1 MTVAVDE
8 DAVREFITIVS
19 EHAAELAK
27 SNGKS
32 GVLQLTRLSPADEKL
47 VPTRFK
53 LDSVDDMVRAA
64 IADANASH
72 NVYIEGRTVRAD
84 LRGAAR
90 GTLAD
95 TEFVFGLVVDV
106 DRDKGKGGA
115 VTVRPSL
122 TIETSPGNLHLWYL
136 LTQPLA
142 AGPAKA
148 LGDAIRVATG
158 TDQDTGVVSQPYR
171 VPGTPNFPSKAKR
184 ARGRLSVEPTR
195 IVEHSGRLWGP
206 DELKAAFA
214 AQTPAPGAPS
224 ASARRSGAAAPN
236 EASLPTELLQ
246 DIRDGGVSLGVGAK
260 ADKSRSGLFHRVIA
274 ELKKRRWTVDEIHA
288 LLERYPN
295 GVAAKYV
302 KRLREEVTRSYG
314 KVENGSGAPVASSA
328 AGSIRRARGGGLSS
342 PPPPPSSPTS
352 PPGAAP
358 SVHVLP
364 TIRLQ
369 DGQLTRAVAETEAA
383 MQAAGIDV
391 YARAGTLVYPVGQA
405 MLTADGD
412 RVITA
417 KLGEF
422 TTDSFIE
429 PVAESAVFQ
438 RWSVRRH
445 AWVDVD
451 PPLQLVRMV
460 LSRERKWGF
469 PRVAGIITTPTLRAD
484 GSLLD
489 TPGYDAI
496 SELYLMPGIKLPPI
510 PPAPTREEGRAA
522 LKLLKDELFSEFSFK
537 QRRPPIDLA
546 VALAG
551 LLTALLR
558 GSLPTA
564 PIVLITATAPGT
576 GKSYLVDVI
585 STVATGHLC
594 PVITTSRNSE
604 ETEKRIGAVLL
615 SGSTIVSLDNLTHDL
630 ESEILCHVAERPVVR
645 VRILGRSEMP
655 LCECRTALF
664 ATGNNV
670 AFKGDMVRRG
680 ILCRLEALEARPE
693 LHEYQN
699 DVLARIHAERGKY
712 VAAALTAVRAYLAAG
727 SPKVCSPF
735 GSYYRWDALVRSP
748 LVWLSES
755 DPVDSIEEI
764 RKKDQTLSELLELFS
779 MWEGFLLLDMA
790 YTAARIIE
798 IAEETTAPPSGFRPE
813 LKAFLLKVATARGNP
828 GVVSPKRLGKWL
840 GKNSGRVVDMPP
852 EKRRLVHGQD
862 RTHVATFCLTKDV

>member
-106 DRDKGKGGA
+106 DHDKGKGGA

-184 ARGRLSVEPTR
+184 ARGRFSAEPTR
-195 IVEHSGRLWGP
+195 IVEHSGRLWDPG
-206 DELKAAFA
+206 ELRAAFA
-214 AQTPAPGAPS
+214 AQVPVPGAPMAS
-224 ASARRSGAAAPN
+224 ASARHSGAAAPD

-274 ELKKRRWTVDEIHA
+274 ELKKRKWTVEQIHA
-288 LLERYPN
+288 VLERYPN

-302 KRLREEVTRSYG
+302 KRLREEIARSYA
-314 KVENGSGAPVASSA
+314 KVENGSGAPFASSA
-328 AGSIRRARGGGLSS
+328 AGSAGGGGSSS

-358 SVHVLP
+358 SAHVLP
-364 TIRLQ
+364 TIRLA
-369 DGQLTRAVAETEAA
+369 DGQLTRAVMETEAA
-383 MQAAGIDV
+383 MQAAGIEV
-391 YARAGTLVYPVGQA
+391 FARAGALVYPVGEA

-412 RVITA
+412 RVVVA
-417 KLGEF
+417 KLSEF

-460 LSRERKWGF
+460 MSRERKWGF

-484 GSLLD
+484 GSLLEA
-489 TPGYDAI
+489 PGYDPRT
-496 SELYLMPGIKLPPI
+496 ELYLMPGVTLPPI
-510 PPAPTREEGRAA
+510 PAAPTREEGRAA
-522 LKLLKDELFSEFSFK
+522 LRLLKDELFAEFAFRQMS
-537 QRRPPIDLA
+537 PAIDLA

-564 PIVLITATAPGT
+564 PIILVTATAPGT

-615 SGSTIVSLDNLTHDL
+615 SGSAIVSLDNLTHDL
-630 ESEILCHVAERPVVR
+630 ESEILCQVAERPVVR

-670 AFKGDMVRRG
+670 GFKGDMVRRG
-680 ILCRLEALEARPE
+680 LLCALEALEARPE

-699 DVLARIHAERGKY
+699 DVLARVRTERGKY
-712 VAAALTAVRAYLAAG
+712 VAAALTAARAYLAAG
-727 SPKVCSPF
+727 SPKVVKPF
-735 GSYYRWDALVRSP
+735 GSYHRWNVLVRSP
-748 LVWLSES
+748 LVWLGES
-755 DPVDSIEEI
+755 DPIDSIEEI
-764 RKKDQTLSELLELFS
+764 RKQDQTLSELSELFS
-779 MWEGFLLLDMA
+779 LWESFLLLDKP
-790 YTAARIIE
+790 YVTARIVE
-798 IAEETTAPPSGFRPE
+798 IADEAATPPSFRPE
-813 LKAFLLKVATARGNP
+813 LKTFLLKVAAARGNP
-828 GVVSPKRLGKWL
+828 GAVSLDRLSKWL
-840 GKNSGRVVDMPP
+840 RKNSGRVVDVQG
-852 EKRRLVHGQD
+852 EKRRLARGQD
-862 RTHVATFCLTKDV
+862 RTHVATFCLVK